1 MLHRHH
7 CSVYRLPRNF
17 FPFDIL
23 IDFSG
28 ESIGLEFH
36 LFPSTWK
43 MVTVSPTSH
52 ETNWS
57 MQLKLQQHMLPIKPI
72 LDN

>member
-1 MLHRHH
+1 M
-7 CSVYRLPRNF
+7 YRLPRNF

-28 ESIGLEFH
+28 ENIGLEFH

-43 MVTVSPTSH
+43 MVTVSPSH
-52 ETNWS
+52 ETNWENAVEIAVT
-57 MQLKLQQHMLPIKPI
+57 HAAY
-72 LDN
+72 